1 MRFALHRDTPNR
13 APSLSGAFPHA
24 RVDGKGALTASGR
37 QRRVATRFA
46 TGQAPRRGETRL
58 TQTLLA
64 DGYRLVRR
72 FVVFVLGI
80 SVLAVGTAMLLLPG
94 PAFLVIPAGLGILAL
109 EFEWARRLLRRVR
122 EESSA
127 FWKTQDGSGEDA
139 TPAEADVV
147 SEKARGE

>member
-1 MRFALHRDTPNR
+1 MESSDRTPET
-13 APSLSGAFPHA
+13 SG
-24 RVDGKGALTASGR
+24 
-37 QRRVATRFA
+37 
-46 TGQAPRRGETRL
+46 TGQ
-58 TQTLLA
+58 LLA

-127 FWKTQDGSGEDA
+127 FWKTRDDSGEDA
-139 TPAEADVV
+139 TSAEADAV